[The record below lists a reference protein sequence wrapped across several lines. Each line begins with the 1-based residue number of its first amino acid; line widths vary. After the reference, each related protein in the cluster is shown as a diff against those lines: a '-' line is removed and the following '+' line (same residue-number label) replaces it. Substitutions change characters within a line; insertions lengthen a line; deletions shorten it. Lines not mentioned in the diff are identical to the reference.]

1 MTEQEYWE
9 WWYSEE
15 LDQYIKTK
23 RGETM
28 REATV
33 KEIKDYFGSKE
44 YPEVMNKEI
53 LDMKREDSEGYDEIK
68 KLLGEQLD
76 KEENS

>member
-33 KEIKDYFGSKE
+33 KEIKDYFGSKG